1 MAREN
6 IERAGLGH
14 VVDVRV
20 GPALRTLEGMALEVQ
35 GEGKFD
41 VVFIDA
47 DKRNNV
53 GYLEWALKFSH
64 KGTVIVADNVV
75 RGGEVVDGESKDE
88 SVRGVRSLFNM
99 LKAEKRVDA
108 MALQTVGMKG
118 WDGFAMALVVEDVG
132 DA

>member
-1 MAREN
+1 VARKN
-6 IERAGLGH
+6 IDSAGLGH

-20 GPALRTLEGMALEVQ
+20 GPALGTLEGMADEVQ
-35 GEGKFD
+35 KEGKFD
-41 VVFIDA
+41 VVFLDA

-53 GYLEWALKFSH
+53 GYLEWALKFSR

-75 RGGEVVDGESKDE
+75 RGGEVVDGESGDE
-88 SVRGVRSLFNM
+88 SVRGVRSFLDV

-118 WDGFAMALVVEDVG
+118 LDGFAMALVVEDI
-132 DA
+132 DDT

>member
-20 GPALRTLEGMALEVQ
+20 GPALRTLEDMALEVQ

-41 VVFIDA
+41 VVFVDA

-53 GYLEWALKFSH
+53 GYLEWALKFSR
-64 KGTVIVADNVV
+64 KGTLIVADNVV
-75 RGGEVVDGESKDE
+75 RGGEVVDGESEDE
-88 SVRGVRSLFNM
+88 SVRGEEVFGH
-99 LKAEKRVDA
+99 VD
-108 MALQTVGMKG
+108 GRKEG
-118 WDGFAMALVVEDVG
+118 
-132 DA
+132 